1 MCQRQLTSHRLAR
14 FALLATVAC
23 LALSACGGGAPTGQV
38 VAKVD
43 KDEGYEVADFIQALM
58 NDHGKT
64 GTANVHAAENALQ
77 APQLSTV
84 TSRVDLYKAV
94 KADVRW

>member
-1 MCQRQLTSHRLAR
+1 MTLTVKRSDLQQQKYKYTWKRDKGDGTYAGPADR
-14 FALLATVAC
+14 
-23 LALSACGGGAPTGQV
+23 
-38 VAKVD
+38 AKVD
-43 KDEGYEVADFIQALM
+43 KDEGYEVADFIQALV
-58 NDHGKT
+58 NDLGET